1 MMTAADEG
9 MKTMTRIIRLA
20 LALICL
26 APAGLAAQTPVAAVA
41 SELVLRDGSRVY
53 GTIERET
60 DTEVVF
66 RSSAGVVMTAARDQ
80 IVSLRTVEGVV
91 QGEEFHPADPNATR
105 LFFAPTGRSLARGE
119 AYIGVYQFLVP
130 MLQVGITDRFS
141 MGGGTPLVFGFG
153 EDGGR
158 PFWLTPK
165 LQLLNRGETQIAVG
179 SLHLF
184 GLGDPTGV
192 AYVVGTNGNAA
203 RSISVGGGMAY
214 GGDGGRA
221 AVFMIG
227 GDRAVRRNMKFISE
241 NYVTSTMDVV
251 VSGGVRFFGE
261 RLSADLAFTM
271 PVTTEFAGV
280 LPVVNF
286 VYLF

>member
-1 MMTAADEG
+1 
-9 MKTMTRIIRLA
+9 MKRIIRLT

-26 APAGLAAQTPVAAVA
+26 APGVLEAQTPVAAVA

-53 GTIERET
+53 GTVERET

-66 RSSAGVVMTAARDQ
+66 RSSSGVVLTAARDQ

-91 QGEEFHPADPNATR
+91 RGEEFHPADPNATR
-105 LFFAPTGRSLARGE
+105 LFFAPTGRSLPRGK
-119 AYIGVYQFLVP
+119 AYLGVYQFIVP
-130 MLQVGITDRFS
+130 MVQVGVTDRFS
-141 MGGGTPLVFGFG
+141 FGGGTPLVFGFG
-153 EDGGR
+153 EGDR

-165 LQLLNRGETQIAVG
+165 LQLLDRGQTQIAVG
-179 SLHLF
+179 AFHV
-184 GLGDPTGV
+184 LGIGDNAGV

-203 RSISVGGGMAY
+203 RSITIGGGMAY

-221 AVFMIG
+221 GVLMIG
-227 GDRAVRRNMKFISE
+227 GDRAVRRNMKFITE
-241 NYVTSTMDVV
+241 NYLLSTRDAVL
-251 VSGGVRFFGE
+251 SGGVRFFGE
-261 RLSADLAFTM
+261 RLSADLAFTV
-271 PVTTEFAGV
+271 PVTGEFIGM